1 MENRP
6 NSYISNDKINYKR
19 ELTKEEQ
26 QMIDDWIK
34 LNGKPVLV
42 QLNPEIEKLFN
53 KDNICVIKT
62 IN

>member
-6 NSYISNDKINYKR
+6 NSYIPNDKINHKR

-34 LNGKPVLV
+34 LNGKPVLI
-42 QLNPEIEKLFN
+42 QLHQEIEKLFN
-53 KDNICVIKT
+53 KDSICIIKT

>member
-6 NSYISNDKINYKR
+6 NSYISNDKINHKR

-34 LNGKPVLV
+34 LNGKPVLI
-42 QLNPEIEKLFN
+42 QLHQELEKLFN
-53 KDNICVIKT
+53 KDKICVIKT